1 MSKLDILKG
10 IRVLEELD
18 SPINGKVKV
27 VQSLGWGISIQAGN
41 LTQSGGV
48 LRNVWG
54 STLKRVKKDVDKVS
68 SCLILGLGGGSA
80 ARLVKNYWPNVSI
93 TGVELDPLMVDL
105 GVKYLGLSEIGVD
118 IKIEDATDY
127 CKTAVKSGKKFDFI
141 LNDIYVGSTI
151 PEQFEEEEF
160 VTKIK
165 SLMASEDSTSIFNRL
180 YFGEKRGDAMRFLK
194 KLERQFSTVKPI
206 YPEANVMFVCR
217 N

>member
-1 MSKLDILKG
+1 MSKLDLLKG

-18 SPINGKVKV
+18 SPVNGKVKV

-48 LRNVWG
+48 LRDVWG

-80 ARLVKNYWPNVSI
+80 ARLVKNYWPEVSI
-93 TGVELDPLMVDL
+93 TGVELDPLMIDL
-105 GVKYLGLSEIGVD
+105 GVKYLGLSEVGVD
-118 IKIEDATDY
+118 IKIENATDY
-127 CKTAVKSGKKFDFI
+127 CNTAAKSGKKFDFI

-151 PEQFEEEEF
+151 PEQFEEEGF

-165 SLMASEDSTSIFNRL
+165 SLMDPEVSTSIFNRL